1 MVATIEVLDALK
13 SIGLNLYERKIFV
26 ALLAKGVATAA
37 EVSEIANVPRSRSYD
52 VLESLVEKG
61 FVVFQASKPIKYMAL
76 APRDALERMQE
87 NMRKRHA
94 ETLERIDKLKSS
106 PMIKEM
112 EKVYKDG
119 LNLVEPADMTGTL
132 KGTSTIERQMQSIFK
147 TAKKTINIVT
157 TEQGFNALYSRHF
170 RILKKIGKSG
180 VKLRIAAPFVPG
192 SEAAKSFADIAEL
205 RNIKAATG
213 RLVTVDDEH
222 VLLALTDDK
231 KVHETQD
238 TIFWANSPHV
248 VMSIAQPMFRQIW
261 GCAPTSWQK
270 RRNSSVPKWLYS
282 G

>member
-76 APRDALERMQE
+76 APKDALDRMQQNTVKKQNE
-87 NMRKRHA
+87 II
-94 ETLERIDKLKSS
+94 ERIEKLKTSLV
-106 PMIKEM
+106 IKEM

-132 KGTSTIERQMQSIFK
+132 KGSSTIDRQLQSIFK
-147 TAKKTINIVT
+147 SAKKAINIVT
-157 TEQGFNALYSRHF
+157 TEQGFTSLYSRHF
-170 RILKKIGKSG
+170 RILKKIGRSG

-205 RNIKAATG
+205 RNIKTASG

-261 GCAPTSWQK
+261 E
-270 RRNSSVPKWLYS
+270 S
-282 G
+282 GTAAKKAN

>member
-76 APRDALERMQE
+76 APKDALERMQE
-87 NMRKRHA
+87 NMRKGHA
-94 ETLERIDKLKSS
+94 ETLQRIEKLKSS

-132 KGTSTIERQMQSIFK
+132 KGATTIERQMQSIFK
-147 TAKKTINIVT
+147 TAKKSINIVT
-157 TEQGFNALYSRHF
+157 TEQGFNSLYSRHY

-180 VKLRIAAPFVPG
+180 VKLRIAAPFILG

-205 RNIKAATG
+205 RSIKAASG

-222 VLLALTDDK
+222 VLMALTDDK

-248 VMSIAQPMFRQIW
+248 VSNVAQPLFRQIW
-261 GCAPTSWQK
+261 ESG
-270 RRNSSVPKWLYS
+270 SVVKKAN
-282 G
+282 